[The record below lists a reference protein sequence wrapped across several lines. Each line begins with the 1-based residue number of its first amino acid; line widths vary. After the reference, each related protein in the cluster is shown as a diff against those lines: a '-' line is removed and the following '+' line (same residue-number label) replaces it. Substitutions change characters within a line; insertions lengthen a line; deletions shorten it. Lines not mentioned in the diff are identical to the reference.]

1 METSVRVRII
11 IPLYQSI
18 TKLVQS
24 LLKLKGA
31 HGSGLGHFEGKIAR
45 PIILFESISPEA
57 RVVEDSL
64 VRPRVIG

>member
-31 HGSGLGHFEGKIAR
+31 HGLELGHFDGKIAR
-45 PIILFESISPEA
+45 PIILFRSICLEHSGGGGLNGKA
-57 RVVEDSL
+57 KW
-64 VRPRVIG
+64 